1 MMAGID
7 VTDECVAAY
16 LKIWKRKARYII
28 FKANEDFTKTEV
40 EAEGERAASFDDFKN
55 AVPKDD
61 ARWLLIDFEYTE
73 ADGRKVGKTL
83 LISYSPDSNPNAT
96 AKFVIPN
103 SLGALK
109 AKMDKINLDKQ
120 INCWDDINEDNFKS
134 WFK

>member
-1 MMAGID
+1 MAGID

-120 INCWDDINEDNFKS
+120 INCWDDINEDNLKS

>member
-1 MMAGID
+1 MMSGIE

-16 LKIWKRKARYII
+16 LKIWKRKARYVIY
-28 FKANEDFTKTEV
+28 KANEDFTQALV
-40 EAEGERAASFDDFKN
+40 ESEGERAATFEDFKN

-61 ARWLLIDFEYTE
+61 ARWLLIDFEFVE

-83 LISYSPDSNPNAT
+83 LISYSPDSNPDAT
-96 AKFVIPN
+96 SKFVIPN

>member
-1 MMAGID
+1 MSGIE

-16 LKIWKRKARYII
+16 LKIWKRKARYVIY
-28 FKANEDFTKTEV
+28 KANEDFTQALV
-40 EAEGERAASFDDFKN
+40 ESEGERAATFEDFKN

-61 ARWLLIDFEYTE
+61 ARWLLIDFEFVE

-83 LISYSPDSNPNAT
+83 LISYSPDSNPDAT
-96 AKFVIPN
+96 SKFVIPN